1 MEALMT
7 AIVLIGFVF
16 LLAIILF
23 GLSGKGGEGADADV
37 SDPLPGSVAGRPLAD
52 PLTEMGS
59 PSGRGEVPG
68 FEDGLTVGRDEP
80 ASLELGGS
88 LSDW

>member
-1 MEALMT
+1 MT

-16 LLAIILF
+16 LLAIVAL
-23 GLSGKGGEGADADV
+23 GLSGKGGDV
-37 SDPLPGSVAGRPLAD
+37 AEDHVTDPLPGSIAGRPLTD
-52 PLTEMGS
+52 PLTELGS
-59 PSGRGEVPG
+59 ASGRGEVPG
-68 FEDGLTVGRDEP
+68 FEDGMTIGRDEP